1 MALDDILTER
11 DVKIVN
17 PQGLH
22 ARPAALFV
30 KLANTFTSD
39 IEVGN
44 PPMMVSDASMMVN
57 GKSIM
62 GVMMLAAECGSTIKI
77 KASGDDAEQAVSAL
91 AALVQRGFGE
101 G

>member
-62 GVMMLAAECGSTIKI
+62 GVMMLAAECGSSIVI
-77 KASGDDAEQAVSAL
+77 RAEGPDAEQAIEAL
-91 AALVQRGFGE
+91 LQLVAGGFGE
-101 G
+101 P